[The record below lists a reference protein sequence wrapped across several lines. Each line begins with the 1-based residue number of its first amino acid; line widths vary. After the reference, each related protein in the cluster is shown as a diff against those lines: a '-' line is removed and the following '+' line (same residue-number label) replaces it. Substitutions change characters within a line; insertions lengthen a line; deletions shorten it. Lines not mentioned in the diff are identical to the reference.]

1 MGFLGRQDLFCKKPE
16 IIKRIFRKQTFCLEG
31 IIIRQADAALVRV

>member
-1 MGFLGRQDLFCKKPE
+1 MEFLGRQDLFCIFWE

-31 IIIRQADAALVRV
+31 IIITQADAALVRV